1 MLLHNVW
8 IYLLFTFIFSSIY
21 AYLYTRSIRNDSVD
35 PALYMD
41 TDLTPSQKLKVQ
53 IHASHHTNSEVK
65 NMVDKLQNGSSW
77 HDVHST
83 LKPMGMFHHIE
94 HIDTE
99 IIQLLSS
106 SLSISVGLLFAF
118 TIQTIT
124 DIFAP
129 TNNKI
134 MAAWYYINTFLITLL
149 FFSVLIM
156 ISKHYLSFRTWKIM
170 EY

>member
-1 MLLHNVW
+1 MLLRNVW
-8 IYLLFTFIFSSIY
+8 IYLLLTMIFISIY
-21 AYLYTRSIRNDSVD
+21 TYLYTRNIRNDPVD

-41 TDLTPSQKLKVQ
+41 TNLTPSQKLKVQ
-53 IHASHHTNSEVK
+53 IHASHHTNDEIK
-65 NMVDKLQNGSSW
+65 NIVNQLQNGYSW
-77 HDVHST
+77 HDLHSK

-134 MAAWYYINTFLITLL
+134 MAAWYYINTFLLTLL
-149 FFSVLIM
+149 FFSILIM

-170 EY
+170 DY